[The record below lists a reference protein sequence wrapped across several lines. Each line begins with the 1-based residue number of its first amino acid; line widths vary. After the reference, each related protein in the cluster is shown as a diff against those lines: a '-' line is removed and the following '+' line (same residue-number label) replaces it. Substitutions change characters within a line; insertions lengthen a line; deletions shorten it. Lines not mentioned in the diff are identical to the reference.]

1 MTIKFDIS
9 LLLLLLGVLVYKEV
23 RVLVLVLVL
32 VLETIMLHL
41 FPKLLSFWFSEKK
54 TSYANF
60 T

>member
-41 FPKLLSFWFSEKK
+41 FPKLSSFWFSEKK
-54 TSYANF
+54 TVVQISC
-60 T
+60 